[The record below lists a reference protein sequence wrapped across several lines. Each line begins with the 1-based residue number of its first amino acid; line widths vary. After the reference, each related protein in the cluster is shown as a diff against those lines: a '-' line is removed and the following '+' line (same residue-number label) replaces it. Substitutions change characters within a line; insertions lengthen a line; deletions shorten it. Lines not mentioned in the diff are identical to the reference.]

1 MLNVTH
7 TFTMMEIPMTVT
19 GAVQAARKIV
29 SGRDIGDDATASD
42 TAICKNAAKFIR
54 SLLSLE
60 VEFADASV
68 ARVTAMA
75 AAEAIAKVE
84 GEIADEAV
92 LFAQAVERAEK
103 HMKAPANLWM
113 YAKTETEL
121 GIVETREIADAGISV
136 VVRADG
142 RIKRGGKQEVALALF
157 NKYVVNSE
165 TPCDNACFVQIL
177 MKEAG
182 MSLAGARTYAHNLR
196 KANGMVK

>member
-7 TFTMMEIPMTVT
+7 TMDKMEIPMTVT

-42 TAICKNAAKFIR
+42 TAVCKNASKFIR

-60 VEFADASV
+60 VEFNDASV

-75 AAEAIAKVE
+75 VAEAIAKVE
-84 GEIADEAV
+84 GVIADEAV

-103 HMKAPANLWM
+103 HMNAPANRWM
-113 YAKTETEL
+113 YVKPEAEAGPVETKAIEGTEL
-121 GIVETREIADAGISV
+121 NV
-136 VVRADG
+136 VIKADG
-142 RIKRGGKQEVALALF
+142 RIKRGGKQLVAEALF
-157 NKYVVNSE
+157 KVHVLDSE
-165 TPCDNACFVQIL
+165 TPCDNACFVKIL

-182 MSLAGARTYAHNLR
+182 MSLAGARTYAHNCR
-196 KANGMVK
+196 KANGMVS